1 MFESEFGKPVFAQ
14 FDQPTSSSDG
24 GAILLS
30 PVDQRLGLTWALAS
44 FLSDSRD
51 PAKVKHSLVDLVRQR
66 VFGIVCG
73 YEDCN
78 DTARLKHDGVQK
90 LLLGRDPVSGEVLA
104 SQATLSRFENAL
116 DAKSLFRMNETL
128 ANVEIAQDLRAAHLD
143 AQVLYLIHDED
154 GALVRIEQRP
164 FR

>member
-1 MFESEFGKPVFAQ
+1 MSENSTMQSVVFESEFGKPVFAQ

-44 FLSDSRD
+44 CLSDSRD

-73 YEDCN
+73 YE
-78 DTARLKHDGVQK
+78 
-90 LLLGRDPVSGEVLA
+90 
-104 SQATLSRFENAL
+104 
-116 DAKSLFRMNETL
+116 
-128 ANVEIAQDLRAAHLD
+128 
-143 AQVLYLIHDED
+143 
-154 GALVRIEQRP
+154 VRISAECGHRFQRNSATC
-164 FR
+164 FI